1 VVHSIYND
9 GEKMAKYY
17 QGYFKPRNPQKYKGD
32 PTNIVYRSS
41 WELRLM
47 SYFDERADVIWWKSE
62 ETIIPYRSPIDG
74 KIHRYFPDF
83 LINTRNKQGLNETLM
98 IEVKPL
104 AQTKEPKKQSK
115 VTKRYLNEVYTWGT
129 NSAKWAAAEEYCK
142 DKGWKFVIMTEK
154 DIYG

>member
-1 VVHSIYND
+1 
-9 GEKMAKYY
+9 MAKYY

-62 ETIIPYRSPIDG
+62 ETIIPYRSPVDG
-74 KIHRYFPDF
+74 RMHRYFPDF
-83 LINTRNKQGLNETLM
+83 LINTKNKQGLSETVL

-115 VTKRYLNEVYTWGT
+115 VNKRYLNEVFTWGVNT
-129 NSAKWAAAEEYCK
+129 AKWAAAEEYCK

-154 DIYG
+154 EIYG

>member
-1 VVHSIYND
+1 
-9 GEKMAKYY
+9 MAKYY

-47 SYFDERADVIWWKSE
+47 SYFDERTDVIWWKSE
-62 ETIIPYRSPIDG
+62 ETVIPYRSPIDG
-74 KIHRYFPDF
+74 KVHRYFPDF

-129 NSAKWAAAEEYCK
+129 NSAKWQQAELYCAER
-142 DKGWKFVIMTEK
+142 GWKFIIMTEK